1 MSYPHVQQREC
12 HCVIYLTV
20 AGMRPLIKPSNAFE
34 GNTVH
39 LLLCPQT
46 GQKQTTEKK
55 YFLHASSLQET
66 CCSILLIVLLVSME
80 TDVEL
85 IKIKG

>member
-1 MSYPHVQQREC
+1 MMYFS
-12 HCVIYLTV
+12 L
-20 AGMRPLIKPSNAFE
+20 AGIRLLIKPSNAFE

-46 GQKQTTEKK
+46 GQKQITEN
-55 YFLHASSLQET
+55 YFFLHTSSIQAAS
-66 CCSILLIVLLVSME
+66 CSILLIVLLVSME

>member
-55 YFLHASSLQET
+55 NIFCMLLHYKKLA
-66 CCSILLIVLLVSME
+66 VVFY
-80 TDVEL
+80 
-85 IKIKG
+85 